1 MTLTPFLLAGS
12 FFLGSLPFSYWLTR
26 WAVSADLRD
35 FGSGNPGATNVLRVG
50 GRLPA
55 AAALVLDVLKGA
67 VAVVLGLR
75 LAEAS
80 WIVAAMAVAAV
91 SGHVFSPWLGFRGG
105 KGVATSM
112 GARAML
118 NPPATFGGILVLLT
132 VVTWKRYVSLGSMM
146 AFPTIVLLWPLGDDW
161 VGGEGIGSS
170 ALIGAIAITA
180 IVLVR
185 HSSNIK
191 RLRAGQESK
200 LGERVN

>member
-1 MTLTPFLLAGS
+1 MTLTPGS

-26 WAVSADLRD
+26 WSVGADLRD

-50 GRLPA
+50 GTLPA

-75 LAEAS
+75 LAEAP

-91 SGHVFSPWLGFRGG
+91 TGHVFSPWLGFRGG

-112 GARAML
+112 GALAML
-118 NPPATFGGILVLLT
+118 NPPATFGGLLVFLT
-132 VVTWKRYVSLGSMM
+132 LVTWKRYVSLGSMV
-146 AFPTIVLLWPLGDDW
+146 AFPTMVLLWPFGDGW
-161 VGGEGIGSS
+161 VGGEGIGSPG
-170 ALIGAIAITA
+170 LVGAIAIA
-180 IVLVR
+180 GIVLAR

>member
-26 WAVSADLRD
+26 WVVGTDLRD
-35 FGSGNPGATNVLRVG
+35 LGSGNPGATNALRVG

-55 AAALVLDVLKGA
+55 AAALALDVLKGA

-75 LAEAS
+75 LAEAP

-91 SGHVFSPWLGFRGG
+91 TGHVLSPWLGFRGG

-112 GARAML
+112 GALAML
-118 NPPATFGGILVLLT
+118 NPLATFGGILVLLT
-132 VVTWKRYVSLGSMM
+132 LVTWKRYVSLGSMV
-146 AFPTIVLLWPLGDDW
+146 AFPTIVLLWPVGHGG
-161 VGGEGIGSS
+161 VGGDGVGPPGLV
-170 ALIGAIAITA
+170 AAVAITA